1 MPHTSYD
8 RVPQCPRRRSV
19 HRSVQTINRVYG
31 SVYGS
36 VCDTVWLFLTMVGQP
51 SNSQMQLDSMGT
63 VKCSLSLSNSCHHIL
78 FSQSVQTINR
88 MYGLWVRVHATQ
100 CGYFSATLL
109 SLPLCRVLLLC
120 LQACNLCPPAHLLI
134 MLTRTRG
141 GRVETRLRLW
151 LRWRWWGRR
160 QWRLWPRWLPP
171 GLVCGLMVIVCA
183 LRASCLMPSWGQC
196 SR

>member
-36 VCDTVWLFLTMVGQP
+36 VCDTVWLFLTMAGQP

-63 VKCSLSLSNSCHHIL
+63 VKCSLSLSKSCHHIL

-120 LQACNLCPPAHLLI
+120 LQACNLLEE
-134 MLTRTRG
+134 G
-141 GRVETRLRLW
+141 GQSLAQSSRAYARCARPRLRQAPCAPSCRRARTVW
-151 LRWRWWGRR
+151 LTPTKRWTS
-160 QWRLWPRWLPP
+160 QAHPR
-171 GLVCGLMVIVCA
+171 CIH
-183 LRASCLMPSWGQC
+183 S
-196 SR
+196 